1 MVEENEGKVQT
12 PGRLLSEEEKIFC
25 EHLAQSGEGLMNKRA
40 TALLVLDAGST
51 RAEAGEQSGLTL
63 GQVRYLLAAF
73 RQKRIGMFTEEA
85 LMETEAQPQAQEII
99 SGPEAI
105 EEVKLEESPVVEEV
119 KKGKKKQ
126 KKEKKVKV
134 KGKKDTKKDKKLKK
148 TKGDAEKG
156 KKGKDKKGKGKKN
169 KKGKGKGKAGKKK

>member
-1 MVEENEGKVQT
+1 MSEEKEIVAQT
-12 PGRLLSEEEKIFC
+12 NDRLLSEAERNFC
-25 EHLAQSGEGLMNKRA
+25 EHLAQSGEGLSNQRA
-40 TALLVLDAGST
+40 AALLFLDSGST
-51 RAEAGEQSGLTL
+51 RAEAGVQSGLTL

-73 RQKRIGMFTEEA
+73 RQKRLSMFMEGV
-85 LMETEAQPQAQEII
+85 LMETEEQPQAEEMILKKE
-99 SGPEAI
+99 PEEKEKV
-105 EEVKLEESPVVEEV
+105 EEVPVVDEV
-119 KKGKKKQ
+119 KKGKKKKQ

-169 KKGKGKGKAGKKK
+169 KKGKAGKKK

>member
-1 MVEENEGKVQT
+1 MYEEREGT
-12 PGRLLSEEEKIFC
+12 AHTLGRLLSEEEKIFC
-25 EHLAQSGEGLMNKRA
+25 EHLAQSGERLINKRA
-40 TALLVLDAGST
+40 AALVVLDAGST
-51 RAEAGEQSGLTL
+51 RAEAGEQFGLTL

-73 RQKRIGMFTEEA
+73 RQKRLSMFMEGV
-85 LMETEAQPQAQEII
+85 LMETEGQPKAEEII
-99 SGPEAI
+99 LKKEPE
-105 EEVKLEESPVVEEV
+105 EKETLEEIPVVEEV
-119 KKGKKKQ
+119 KKGKKKKQ

-169 KKGKGKGKAGKKK
+169 KKGKGKAGKKK